1 MNAKKIIALLLALVM
16 MLSLVACGGSGDAQ
30 GTEAGNVADNSGNGA
45 NDQSTG
51 EKVTIKFSFPVLFVV
66 PTEEGTLRV
75 EQELN
80 AYLDSIGETFHVD
93 LDPIDGNNYANTV
106 DMALLGNTPM
116 DVFCPF
122 SGLSQAITGNKLM
135 PLNDYLGKE
144 LAGAVEIM
152 GEKFLTSSTVD
163 GKVYAIPCYKGQILI
178 DYWMVRKDVFDQ
190 TGLDPYATYDLAA
203 ITDALAK
210 MQAIEPDIPA
220 IGARLGVTQGN
231 NLLLDALL
239 GGVGNYEY
247 TSLTGGGAVFGDS
260 TTVVN
265 YYESEMFEEL
275 VNTAYSWNQAGYVPA
290 DASIETEDADNLVK
304 ADRALSFFIEYGY
317 ARETV
322 EAPKQNAVYDMYAI
336 PVAEDVFTSNFIYWS
351 IAYSCQHPAE
361 AARFLNMLYTD
372 ETLLNMVIFGIEG
385 EDYVVTDDTG
395 VVKAITWPEGLS
407 METVPYT
414 AALSCGILGNQFI
427 MHAMEGSTNVSDVP
441 FMEEKMQNATYS
453 SLFGFSFDTA
463 NVATQVSA
471 VTNVVAQYLPGLS
484 CGELDP
490 AEYLPKFQA
499 DLDAAGIDDIIAEAQ
514 RQVDAWLAAN

>member
-1 MNAKKIIALLLALVM
+1 MNEKKILALLLALVM
-16 MLSLVACGGSGDAQ
+16 VLGMVACGGSN
-30 GTEAGNVADNSGNGA
+30 GTNTTEGGNNAAVNPGSGA
-45 NDQSTG
+45 SG
-51 EKVTIKFSFPVLFVV
+51 EKVTIKFSYPVLFVI
-66 PTEEGTLRV
+66 PTEEGTQRV

-93 LDPIDGNNYANTV
+93 LDPIDGTNYANTV
-106 DMALLGNTPM
+106 DMALLGQSAM

-122 SGLSQAITGNKLM
+122 SGLYQAIDGNKLL
-135 PLNDYLGKE
+135 PLNDYLDNE
-144 LAGAVEIM
+144 LAGAVEVM
-152 GEKFLTSSTVD
+152 GENFLTSSTVE
-163 GKVYAIPCYKGQILI
+163 GNVYAIPCYKGQILI
-178 DYWMVRKDVFDQ
+178 DYWCVRKDIFDQ
-190 TGLDPYATYDLAA
+190 AGLDPYASYDLEA
-203 ITDALAK
+203 ITAALAK
-210 MQAIEPDIPA
+210 MQEVCPDIPA
-220 IGARLGVTQGN
+220 ISGRLGTTSGN

-247 TSLTGGGAVFGDS
+247 TALTGGGAVFGDS

-265 YYESEMFEEL
+265 YYESEMFEKL
-275 VNTAYSWNQAGYVPA
+275 VNTAYAWNQAGYVPA
-290 DASIETEDADNLVK
+290 DASIETEDASALVK
-304 ADRALSFFIEYGY
+304 ADRALSYFIKFGYG
-317 ARETV
+317 RETV
-322 EAPKQNAVYDMYAI
+322 ENMDNASYQMYAI

-372 ETLLNMVIFGIEG
+372 ETLLNMIIFGIEG

-395 VVKAITWPEGLS
+395 VVSAITWPEGMN

-427 MHAMEGSTNVSDVP
+427 MHAMEGSTNVSDVS

-453 SLFGFSFDTA
+453 SLFGFSFDIA
-463 NVATQVSA
+463 SVATQVSA
-471 VTNVVAQYLPGLS
+471 VSNVVTQYLPGLS

-499 DLDAAGIDDIIAEAQ
+499 DLKAAGIEEIIAEAQ
-514 RQVDAWLAAN
+514 NQVDAWLAEN

>member
-1 MNAKKIIALLLALVM
+1 MSVKKILALLLALTMVLGM
-16 MLSLVACGGSGDAQ
+16 AACGGSQEPGSTNGGNNA
-30 GTEAGNVADNSGNGA
+30 AGNAGNETAG
-45 NDQSTG
+45 D
-51 EKVTIKFSFPVLFVV
+51 KVTIKFSYPVLFVV
-66 PTEEGTLRV
+66 PTEEGTRKV

-80 AYLDSIGETFHVD
+80 AYLDSIGESFHVD

-106 DMALLGNTPM
+106 DMALLGNATI

-122 SGLSQAITGNKLM
+122 SGLSQAINGNKLL
-135 PLNDYLGKE
+135 PLNDYLDKE

-152 GEKFLTSSTVD
+152 GEKFLTSSTVE
-163 GKVYAIPCYKGQILI
+163 GNVYAIPCYKGQILI
-178 DYWMVRKDVFDQ
+178 DYWVVRKDVFDKA
-190 TGLDPYATYDLAA
+190 GLDPNASYDLAA
-203 ITDALAK
+203 ITDSLAK
-210 MQAIEPDIPA
+210 MQEACPDIPA
-220 IGARLGVTQGN
+220 IGARLGTTQGN

-239 GGVGNYEY
+239 GGVDNYEY
-247 TSLTGGGAVFGDS
+247 TALTGGGAVFGES

-275 VNTAYSWNQAGYVPA
+275 VNTAYAWNQAGYIPA
-290 DASIETEDADNLVK
+290 DASIETEDANALLE
-304 ADRALSFFIEYGY
+304 ADRALSYFIEYGY

-322 EAPKQNAVYDMYAI
+322 EAQRTDAVYETYAI

-351 IAYSCQHPAE
+351 IAHSCQNPAE
-361 AARFLNMLYTD
+361 AARFMNMLYTD
-372 ETLLNMVIFGIEG
+372 ETLLNMIIFGVEG

-395 VVKAITWPEGLS
+395 VVNAITWPEGLS

-427 MHAMEGSTNVSDVP
+427 MHAMEGSTNVSDVS
-441 FMEEKMQNATYS
+441 FMEDKMQNATYS

-471 VTNVVAQYLPGLS
+471 VSNVVAQYLPGLS

-490 AEYLPKFQA
+490 DVYLSRFQA
-499 DLDAAGIDDIIAEAQ
+499 DLDAAGIDEILAEAQ
-514 RQVDAWLAAN
+514 RQVDAWLAEN